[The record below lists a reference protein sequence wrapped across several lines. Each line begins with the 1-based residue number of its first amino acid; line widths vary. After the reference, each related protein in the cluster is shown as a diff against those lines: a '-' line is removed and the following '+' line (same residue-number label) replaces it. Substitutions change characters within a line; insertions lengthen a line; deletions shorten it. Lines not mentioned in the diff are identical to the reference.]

1 MIDPIELVVFCEFA
15 GELEANSDGAV
26 ESSRLFA
33 LFALLPF
40 IKFHRIVFSGEP
52 CDCRSLISMDGASA
66 EFADRLL
73 KFELGRLP
81 KLFSLLEWSLRISVE
96 PSMVL
101 DGFHEDAE
109 LDLALLSFSPLLVL
123 LLRILVEAELDD
135 APPVFSLLLLLLL
148 P

>member
-15 GELEANSDGAV
+15 GEPEANSDGAV

-66 EFADRLL
+66 EFAARLRL
-73 KFELGRLP
+73 FRVEFGRLP

-96 PSMVL
+96 PSIVL
-101 DGFHEDAE
+101 DGFHEDADV
-109 LDLALLSFSPLLVL
+109 DLALLSFSPLLVL
-123 LLRILVEAELDD
+123 LPAELELE
-135 APPVFSLLLLLLL
+135 APPPVFSLLLLLLL

>member
-1 MIDPIELVVFCEFA
+1 M
-15 GELEANSDGAV
+15 NSDGAE

-33 LFALLPF
+33 LFAPLPF
-40 IKFHRIVFSGEP
+40 IKFHSMVFSGEP

-66 EFADRLL
+66 EPAVRFRLF
-73 KFELGRLP
+73 KFEFGKLP
-81 KLFSLLEWSLRISVE
+81 KLFSLAEWSLRISVE

-101 DGFHEDAE
+101 DGFHVDAE

-123 LLRILVEAELDD
+123 LPAEVELDD
-135 APPVFSLLLLLLL
+135 APLPPPVFSLLLLLLL